1 MITRR
6 NANLARHGLVDFG
19 DPIFSS
25 LFLGFDE
32 HFERIANLA
41 AGSKLLPNY
50 PPYNVIR
57 DGDNYTIEVA
67 LAGIDKE
74 DLEVEVQENTLR
86 ISYESSK
93 KEEPEISVHKGIAQR
108 SFKREFSLAED
119 VEVIAAV
126 LKNGLLEIS
135 LERIIPDEKKPKQ
148 IKIG

>member
-1 MITRR
+1 MIRRR
-6 NANLARHGLVDFG
+6 NANLGRFGLVDIG

-41 AGSKLLPNY
+41 AGSKVLPNY
-50 PPYNVIR
+50 PPFNVIR
-57 DGDNYTIEVA
+57 DGDTYTIEVA
-67 LAGIDKE
+67 LAGIDKK
-74 DLEVEVQENTLR
+74 DLEIEVQENTLR

-108 SFKREFSLAED
+108 SFRREFSLAED
-119 VEVIAAV
+119 IEVIEAV
-126 LKNGLLEIS
+126 LKNGLLNIS
-135 LERIIPDEKKPKQ
+135 LERIVPDEKKPRQ

>member
-1 MITRR
+1 MIRRR

-57 DGDNYTIEVA
+57 DGDKYTIEVA
-67 LAGIDKE
+67 LAGIDKK
-74 DLEVEVQENTLR
+74 DLEIEVQENTLR

>member
-57 DGDNYTIEVA
+57 DGDKYTIEVA

>member
-1 MITRR
+1 MIRR

-32 HFERIANLA
+32 HFERIAQLA
-41 AGSKLLPNY
+41 AGSNRLPNY

-57 DGDNYTIEVA
+57 DGDKYTIEVA
-67 LAGIDKE
+67 LAGIDKK
-74 DLEVEVQENTLR
+74 DLEIEVQENTLR

-93 KEEPEISVHKGIAQR
+93 EETQGVGLHKGIAQR
-108 SFKREFSLAED
+108 SFRREFSLAED
-119 VEVIAAV
+119 IEVIDAV
-126 LKNGLLEIS
+126 LDNGLLNIS
-135 LERIIPDEKKPKQ
+135 LERIIPDEKKPRQ

>member
-1 MITRR
+1 MIRR
-6 NANLARHGLVDFG
+6 NRNLARHGLVDFG
-19 DPIFSS
+19 DPVFSS

-32 HFERIANLA
+32 HFERIAQLA
-41 AGSKLLPNY
+41 AGSKVLPNY

-67 LAGIDKE
+67 LAGIDKK
-74 DLEVEVQENTLR
+74 DLEVETQENTLR

-93 KEEPEISVHKGIAQR
+93 EEGSETSLHKGIAQR

-119 VEVIAAV
+119 IKVVDAV
-126 LKNGLLEIS
+126 FKNGLLEIS
-135 LERIIPDEKKPKQ
+135 LERIIPEEKKSKK

>member
-1 MITRR
+1 MIRR
-6 NANLARHGLVDFG
+6 NRNLARHGLVDFG

-32 HFERIANLA
+32 HFERIAQLA
-41 AGSKLLPNY
+41 AGSKVLPNY

-57 DGDNYTIEVA
+57 DGDTYTIEVA
-67 LAGIDKE
+67 LAGIDKK

-93 KEEPEISVHKGIAQR
+93 EEGSEENLHKGIAQR
-108 SFKREFSLAED
+108 SFKREFSLSED
-119 VEVIAAV
+119 IKVVDAV
-126 LKNGLLEIS
+126 FKNGLLQIS
-135 LERIIPDEKKPKQ
+135 LERIIPDEKKPKK

>member
-32 HFERIANLA
+32 HFERIAQMA
-41 AGSKLLPNY
+41 AGSKVLPNY

-57 DGDNYTIEVA
+57 DGDKYTIEVA
-67 LAGIDKE
+67 LAGIDKK
-74 DLEVEVQENTLR
+74 DLEIEVQENTLR

-93 KEEPEISVHKGIAQR
+93 KEEPETSVHKGIAQR
-108 SFKREFSLAED
+108 SFKREFSLSED
-119 VEVIAAV
+119 MEVVAAV